1 MKALIVAGGTG
12 GHIYPALEVARAF
25 NDSGAEIHWIGKDQS
40 LEKEIC
46 YQENFNFY
54 RIKSEGFR
62 NKSFIKK
69 LISVILLQLSLIH
82 SFLLLIRIKPDFV
95 FCCGGYITLGP
106 GLLSA
111 FLRIPLF
118 IHEQNSIPG
127 TANKFLSHFSDYVFE
142 GFPSA
147 FKESGK
153 TVFVGNPVRR
163 EIIASQ
169 YEKSNSNNSKEF
181 NLLILGGSQGS
192 QQLNSILMTALSN
205 IEDFS
210 DWRITHQTGK
220 EDEERLQG
228 FYSDLNVKS
237 LVVPFINDMGSAY
250 SSADLVISRA
260 GAMTIAELAVSNKAS
275 ILLPFPWATDN
286 HQYYNAMYLKEHG
299 AAEVLMTNTS
309 TSLSDSTRLLN
320 ILLDL
325 SSNTKKRLSMAD
337 SAKLCSVPEVTD
349 KIYKLINESIKKIS

>member
-12 GHIYPALEVARAF
+12 GHIYPALEVARIF
-25 NDSGAEIHWIGKDQS
+25 NDSEVEIHWIGEEQS

-46 YQENFNFY
+46 DHEGFNFY
-54 RIKSEGFR
+54 KIKSKGFR

-69 LISVILLQLSLIH
+69 LISLILLLFSLVH

-106 GLLSA
+106 GLSSA

-127 TANKFLSHFSDYVFE
+127 TANKFLSYFSENVFE

-147 FKESGK
+147 FKESCK
-153 TVFVGNPVRR
+153 AIYVGNPVRR
-163 EIIASQ
+163 EIITSQ
-169 YEKSNSNNSKEF
+169 YKKSNTKKSKEF

-192 QQLNSILMTALSN
+192 QQLNSIVMTALSQ
-205 IEDFS
+205 IDDTP
-210 DWRITHQTGK
+210 DWKITHQTGR
-220 EDEERLQG
+220 EDEERLQD
-228 FYSDLNVKS
+228 FYSDLNFKS

-250 SSADLVISRA
+250 SNADLVISRA
-260 GAMTIAELAVSNKAS
+260 GAMTIAELAASNKAS
-275 ILLPFPWATDN
+275 ILLPLPWATDN
-286 HQYYNAMYLKEHG
+286 HQYYNAMYLKNHG
-299 AAEVLMTNTS
+299 AAEVLVTDISS
-309 TSLSDSTRLLN
+309 TRNDSTKLFN

-325 SSNTKKRLSMAD
+325 STNTKKRLSMAD

-349 KIYKLINESIKKIS
+349 KIYKTVYESIKKIS